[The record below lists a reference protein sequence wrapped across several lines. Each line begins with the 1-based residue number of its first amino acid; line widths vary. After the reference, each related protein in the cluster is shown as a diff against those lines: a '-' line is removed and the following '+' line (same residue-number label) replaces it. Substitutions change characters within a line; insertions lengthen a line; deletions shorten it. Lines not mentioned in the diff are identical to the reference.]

1 MLKNPVFQITKK
13 YAKSLCVINNPDK
26 SKTVTQHVI
35 TFDTLQYVKRL
46 KAAGVPEKQ
55 AEAQAMLEKK
65 QTDDICAFIDNSL
78 ATKQGIKELKLELE
92 LKIELVRK
100 DLLIKL
106 SCITGSMLAI
116 AVAMLDYLIK
126 LH

>member
-1 MLKNPVFQITKK
+1 M
-13 YAKSLCVINNPDK
+13 
-26 SKTVTQHVI
+26 TQHVI

-55 AEAQAMLEKK
+55 AEVQATLEKK
-65 QTDDICAFIDNSL
+65 QTDDICAFVDSSL
-78 ATKQGIKELKLELE
+78 ATKQDIRELELTTKRDIRELE
-92 LKIELVRK
+92 LKIDVVRK

-106 SCITGSMLAI
+106 SCITGSMMAVAI
-116 AVAMLDYLIK
+116 AMLDYLIK